1 MYRNLAPSTVE
12 APINELLVIAHQVI
26 EQGSTLRDLLP
37 RDRISEAVCFTIW
50 KCVLPGSTR
59 VRLTYTAF
67 RNLKLGLTTISRKLI
82 FNQEYF
88 NDTLA
93 SLDYDNNKMPLG
105 KLSKR
110 TLLRGYEVLK
120 ELATLVQNQGTAPAG
135 HTWIEDV
142 TNLSNTYFSLI
153 PHAIGFNR
161 APVLQ
166 NMIMIKKE
174 IDLLE
179 TLTDMQLAN
188 EIMKS
193 AKGSKEKDAE
203 SNVMDRQYQG
213 LGMQEMAPLDL
224 LSPEA
229 VELSDYLNRSSGA
242 THNIKYKVQ
251 DIFRIERQGENDRFS
266 QSEYSK
272 IKNSDRRL
280 LWHGSRVTNF
290 GKSSVPCGRP
300 VEIPSQYSA
309 SFRWQCVMLDH
320 ILPI

>member
-1 MYRNLAPSTVE
+1 MLIRCSGV
-12 APINELLVIAHQVI
+12 
-26 EQGSTLRDLLP
+26 
-37 RDRISEAVCFTIW
+37 
-50 KCVLPGSTR
+50 
-59 VRLTYTAF
+59 
-67 RNLKLGLTTISRKLI
+67 GLTTVSRKLI

-120 ELATLVQNQGTAPAG
+120 ELAALVQNRTTAPPG
-135 HTWIEDV
+135 NTWVEDV
-142 TNLSNTYFSLI
+142 TNLSNTYLSLI
-153 PHAIGFNR
+153 PHAFGFNR
-161 APVLQ
+161 APILQ
-166 NMIMIKKE
+166 DMTMIKKE
-174 IDLLE
+174 IELLE

-193 AKGSKEKDAE
+193 AKGSKEKDGE
-203 SNVMDRQYQG
+203 SNVMDRQYHG
-213 LGMQEMAPLDL
+213 LGMQEMTPLDPI
-224 LSPEA
+224 STEA
-229 VELSDYLNRSSGA
+229 AELSDYLNRSVGA
-242 THNIKYKVQ
+242 THNIQYKVQ

-290 GKSSVPCGRP
+290 GKSS
-300 VEIPSQYSA
+300 
-309 SFRWQCVMLDH
+309 
-320 ILPI
+320 ILPLMQSKHQVNYQQVVHGNAL